1 MYRHDADR
9 LLKMAHQRYEE
20 TGKEQWTHS
29 EKWEKYCA
37 VCKAKNE
44 FTPLIKK

>member
-1 MYRHDADR
+1 MHRHDTAR

-20 TGKEQWTHS
+20 TGKEQWKHS
-29 EKWEKYCA
+29 SKWEKYCT

-44 FTPLIKK
+44 IIQLVEI